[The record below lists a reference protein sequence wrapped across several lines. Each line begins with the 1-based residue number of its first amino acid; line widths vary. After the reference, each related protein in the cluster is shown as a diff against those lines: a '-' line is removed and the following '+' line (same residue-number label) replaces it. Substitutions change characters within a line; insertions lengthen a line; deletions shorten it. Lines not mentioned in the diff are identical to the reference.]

1 MVFTPEDEPNIVRP
15 RPAVELSQPSRRE
28 NGPRRAG
35 VNDVTDFLI
44 RPASDADGD
53 AIAALIAAAFAE
65 YEGCV
70 FDRAAEFPELDAIAS
85 HFAARGGTIWA
96 AESAGGVIG
105 SMALAPTRDERAPAG
120 GQEIFKV
127 YVARAARRRGVA
139 RALFDT
145 ALAAASAADAPE
157 IRLWTD
163 TRFTDAHRFY
173 ERCGFARDGAPRECH
188 DLSATW
194 EYLYRLPLGA
204 DRPREG

>member
-1 MVFTPEDEPNIVRP
+1 M
-15 RPAVELSQPSRRE
+15 
-28 NGPRRAG
+28 
-35 VNDVTDFLI
+35 TDFLI

-85 HFAARGGTIWA
+85 HFAGRGGTIWVA
-96 AESAGGVIG
+96 QGPEGVIG
-105 SMALAPTRDERAPAG
+105 SMALAPTRDADAPAG

-127 YVARAARRRGVA
+127 YVARAARRRGIA
-139 RALFDT
+139 RTLFDT
-145 ALAAASAADAPE
+145 ALSAARAAGAPE

-173 ERCGFARDGAPRECH
+173 ERCGFTRHGAARECH

-194 EYLYRLPLGA
+194 EYLYRLPLAAG
-204 DRPREG
+204 RKVEG

>member
-1 MVFTPEDEPNIVRP
+1 M
-15 RPAVELSQPSRRE
+15 
-28 NGPRRAG
+28 
-35 VNDVTDFLI
+35 TDFLI

-53 AIAALIAAAFAE
+53 AIAVLIAAAFAE

-85 HFAARGGTIWA
+85 HFAGRGGTIWVA
-96 AESAGGVIG
+96 QGPEGVIG
-105 SMALAPTRDERAPAG
+105 SMALAPTRDTDAPAG

-127 YVARAARRRGVA
+127 YVARAARRRGIA

-145 ALAAASAADAPE
+145 ALAAAHAADAPE

-173 ERCGFARDGAPRECH
+173 ERCGFTRHGAARECH

-194 EYLYRLPLGA
+194 EYLYRLPLAAAATG
-204 DRPREG
+204 EG

>member
-1 MVFTPEDEPNIVRP
+1 M
-15 RPAVELSQPSRRE
+15 
-28 NGPRRAG
+28 
-35 VNDVTDFLI
+35 TDFLI

-85 HFAARGGTIWA
+85 HFAGRGGTIWVAQA
-96 AESAGGVIG
+96 AEGVIG
-105 SMALAPTRDERAPAG
+105 SMALAPTRDPDAPAG

-127 YVARAARRRGVA
+127 YVARTARRRGIA
-139 RALFDT
+139 RTLFDT
-145 ALAAASAADAPE
+145 ALSAAHAAGAPE

-173 ERCGFARDGAPRECH
+173 ERCGFTRDGVARECH

-194 EYLYRLPLGA
+194 EYLYRLPLAAG
-204 DRPREG
+204 RKVEG

>member
-1 MVFTPEDEPNIVRP
+1 M
-15 RPAVELSQPSRRE
+15 
-28 NGPRRAG
+28 
-35 VNDVTDFLI
+35 TDFLI

-85 HFAARGGTIWA
+85 HFATRGGTIWVA
-96 AESAGGVIG
+96 QGAEGVIG
-105 SMALAPTRDERAPAG
+105 SMALAPTRDPDAPAG

-127 YVARAARRRGVA
+127 YVARAARRRGIA
-139 RALFDT
+139 STLFDT
-145 ALAAASAADAPE
+145 ALATACAAGASE

-173 ERCGFARDGAPRECH
+173 ERCGFVRDGVARECH

-194 EYLYRLPLGA
+194 EYLYRLPLAAG
-204 DRPREG
+204 RKVEG